1 MASVRGHSPEGAG
14 KAKLCIKR
22 CNRCKYI
29 KHAASWQKKLV
40 YSTSSGGTATWL
52 VESDSNKPW
61 GLGCAVCRDA
71 CDNPAA
77 SGSAFVQMKKG
88 AAQYEV
94 PMTRFGG
101 MLQLEDLRRHGES
114 DGHIRSLEKLGQPA
128 ASPGGSEEDKAVPT
142 PAQVRLALE
151 VLRMPSSAQ
160 GRSYEARCEL
170 AGRAD
175 CRNFPAGRS
184 CATEHAR
191 IIRTVAE
198 VLWDEARQWPDRRL
212 AAKCK
217 SAGWAED
224 VSKDSLCVKMRLV
237 DHKYQVHHRM
247 LALSKCHG
255 VKAGMSIVMLLAQ
268 NTCNTVPSLGKVE
281 HMGRVLQKF
290 SPDNHE
296 SFAKLFQDRSPGSPA
311 VLWAMRAPLQVYTV
325 DGEKAEGLAGRFA
338 AATGSDGSGSPPAA
352 CTSLAAKAKGVLP
365 SLKLSTRCRLHSAQR
380 SLENSLKS
388 DGNIKILLDEFVMRL
403 SSQNS
408 KDPGGFCRAI
418 GNSHKLLAQFS
429 EKVQSQLDCVLG
441 PQMSA
446 HYVLTPSNIRLLAL
460 TTEWLSLVSPFVHE
474 YDRGAAKS
482 ESAPT
487 SSTARISNC
496 SRLCENLKQDA
507 VDSLVRMLRS
517 NELLLGFTQDLNR
530 TFAFKSLDGSTAQR
544 PLVLNSN
551 YTSGYLQIAEQQMK
565 ALSSSSDIAVY
576 QDGRLLFHSEGVPDE
591 EYAALLAP
599 ELGSIKNVSDLF
611 LESVETWHQAGVG
624 SALSPFDV
632 VWWTANRSD
641 STLPEVLDPLAKLL
655 QLDTHVLREE
665 YLVARPTAVFLAR
678 SERAYWPT
686 TMQRFDRLKSLK
698 VRFMLAIFDAT
709 SEIETSFSTLRLFS
723 GSIKASMSEEN
734 RNCYLKVFCDC
745 PDLDKV
751 VFFSK
756 GNYQPSSLGFKIL
769 DKYRKLYGGQGRNTR
784 RDRLPRKSFCS
795 RLKSKGLASF
805 QRQRDAQRRSLQ
817 QPDAEEG
824 LEDLQQVVDSA
835 ARRRASPKQEK
846 LRAILQAKAA
856 ELKQDFV
863 HGPGHGI
870 AAKLSEHERNVLK
883 DKEKLQRIEMR
894 QLHEQLE
901 ELAPGPCTFVILGS
915 CVHLK
920 TRAKKQLARVSSFAG
935 SVFYS
940 ASEFL
945 NGVSQEVA
953 MDCKRL
959 VWVCVEPETFQKV
972 LGPQNG
978 VEIPAADA
986 QGECWKEV
994 SIILATRVLGGYVAS
1009 GQWPS
1014 LLANR
1019 QDASVPS
1026 PIIRLGA
1033 AYAQPH
1039 NIYMSKLPEKLKGCL
1054 NHLDAILR

>member
-1 MASVRGHSPEGAG
+1 
-14 KAKLCIKR
+14 
-22 CNRCKYI
+22 
-29 KHAASWQKKLV
+29 
-40 YSTSSGGTATWL
+40 
-52 VESDSNKPW
+52 
-61 GLGCAVCRDA
+61 
-71 CDNPAA
+71 
-77 SGSAFVQMKKG
+77 
-88 AAQYEV
+88 
-94 PMTRFGG
+94 MTRFGG

-198 VLWDEARQWPDRRL
+198 V
-212 AAKCK
+212 
-217 SAGWAED
+217 
-224 VSKDSLCVKMRLV
+224 
-237 DHKYQVHHRM
+237 
-247 LALSKCHG
+247 
-255 VKAGMSIVMLLAQ
+255 
-268 NTCNTVPSLGKVE
+268 
-281 HMGRVLQKF
+281 
-290 SPDNHE
+290 
-296 SFAKLFQDRSPGSPA
+296 
-311 VLWAMRAPLQVYTV
+311 YTV

-352 CTSLAAKAKGVLP
+352 CTSLAAK
-365 SLKLSTRCRLHSAQR
+365 
-380 SLENSLKS
+380 
-388 DGNIKILLDEFVMRL
+388 
-403 SSQNS
+403 
-408 KDPGGFCRAI
+408 
-418 GNSHKLLAQFS
+418 
-429 EKVQSQLDCVLG
+429 
-441 PQMSA
+441 
-446 HYVLTPSNIRLLAL
+446 VLTPSNIRLLAL

-576 QDGRLLFHSEGVPDE
+576 QDGRLLFHYEGVPDE

-678 SERAYWPT
+678 SERAYWPM

-1054 NHLDAILR
+1054 NHLDAILRGGPEQGHVRWVLRGSKKEPRKTALIPVWKDAASKQKRFTVGLLLEVWVLAMSRRRSGAKKPEADAAGAMPAPAEPDAWRELRQCVDRLKQSKMWVESGAEPLPVSGVTALAADWRGSDIPQDALNPQGCGVLGDLQWSCPGPAGAGVGLRDISASREFWYKGDNPPELPETMVLFTDDSARLGFNVSGLEFQPCTPNNVSGLGFQPCTPNHCRGDLTPVSRVVQLAAFIFEWDAAVAAGEERAKLFAARAAAAGRKGLGLLHEGCF